1 MTQQTNKVA
10 LVTGAGSGIG
20 RASALALLS
29 AGYQVVMTGRRMSTL
44 QASLQ
49 DAGNLAN
56 NALLIESDVR
66 DPDSVVA
73 LFQQIQAQFGRL
85 DLLFNNAGTGAPPV
99 LLEDISFEHWR
110 AAIDTN
116 LTGAFLCTQQAF
128 KLMKVA
134 RSNGRAHYQ

>member
-66 DPDSVVA
+66 DPDPVVA

-85 DLLFNNAGTGAPPV
+85 ELLLNTTGTGAPPG
-99 LLEDISFEHWR
+99 LLEAIRFEPWR
-110 AAIDTN
+110 VALDSHPPDPCHCTTITQTHLN
-116 LTGAFLCTQQAF
+116 LPTDHS
-128 KLMKVA
+128 V
-134 RSNGRAHYQ
+134 

>member
-29 AGYQVVMTGRRMSTL
+29 AGYQVVMTGRRMNTL

-49 DAGNLAN
+49 DAGTMAKS
-56 NALLIESDVR
+56 ALLVESDVR
-66 DPDSVVA
+66 DPDSVAA

-116 LTGAFLCTQQAF
+116 LTGAFL
-128 KLMKVA
+128 
-134 RSNGRAHYQ
+134 